1 MFNGLW
7 ETFFGS
13 GKSEKVTVQLVAE
26 ADGRTLPG
34 FHHGGLTLIANKG
47 DTFEKILYNF
57 NAYRGPDSQ
66 IKKLFT
72 QDGVE
77 VPLQS
82 VINAP
87 VRVFVRKI

>member
-13 GKSEKVTVQLVAE
+13 GKTEKVTVQLVAE
-26 ADGRTLPG
+26 GDARTLPG

-66 IKKLFT
+66 ISALYT
-72 QDGVE
+72 ADGVAMPPHA
-77 VPLQS
+77 VLT
-82 VINAP
+82 AP